1 MKVRIVNP
9 ENAAGLID
17 PVTGRRPFVDAE
29 TGRVR
34 LVADVPSTSFWH
46 RRVQDHEIEIDLA
59 DAPAPTGLE
68 PVTPLTTR

>member
-29 TGRVR
+29 TGNTRSE
-34 LVADVPSTSFWH
+34 ADVPDTTFW
-46 RRVQDHEIEIDLA
+46 RRRLQAGEIDLVI
-59 DAPAPTGLE
+59 DGPTGRE